1 MLSLFAS
8 SIVQVLGLGLVIGA
22 GLPALFTVG
31 ITLWSRA
38 TPDPGPDGTARRN
51 PAALAGAVLCFA
63 IVLAAVL
70 IGVLWITRKS
80 LEHYL
85 GITVFGC

>member
-1 MLSLFAS
+1 MIAEMARSALA
-8 SIVQVLGLGLVIGA
+8 VLVA

-51 PAALAGAVLCFA
+51 PVALAGAVLCFA

-85 GITVFGC
+85 GITVFG

>member
-1 MLSLFAS
+1 M
-8 SIVQVLGLGLVIGA
+8 IVEMARSVLAVLLAGLCFGA

-38 TPDPGPDGTARRN
+38 TPEPGPDGVARRK
-51 PAALAGAVLCFA
+51 PLALAGAVLCFA
-63 IVLAAVL
+63 IVLAAVV

-80 LEHYL
+80 LDHYL
-85 GITVFGC
+85 GISVFG

>member
-1 MLSLFAS
+1 MIAEMARSALA
-8 SIVQVLGLGLVIGA
+8 VLVAGLCFGA

-51 PAALAGAVLCFA
+51 PVALAGADRGPLDHPQ
-63 IVLAAVL
+63 
-70 IGVLWITRKS
+70 
-80 LEHYL
+80 EL
-85 GITVFGC
+85 GALPRCCGQGRC

>member
-1 MLSLFAS
+1 M
-8 SIVQVLGLGLVIGA
+8 IVDMAKSALTVLLAGLCFGA

-38 TPDPGPDGTARRN
+38 TPQPRPDGTAHRSV
-51 PAALAGAVLCFA
+51 PALVGAVLCFA
-63 IVLAAVL
+63 VVAAAVV

-80 LEHYL
+80 LDHYL
-85 GITVFGC
+85 GISVFG